1 MWCGGGEVSRR
12 GGKNQEKTKEKIHTS
27 IAPTN
32 LLTLFIYIYIIVV
45 DKNNTNENNNIQFYY
60 NGELKVI

>member
-1 MWCGGGEVSRR
+1 MWRGGEVSRR
-12 GGKNQEKTKEKIHTS
+12 GVKNQEKTKEKIHTS

-32 LLTLFIYIYIIVV
+32 LLTLYIYIIVV